1 MANIEINGIQINAR
15 EGAMVIEAADEAGIY
30 IPRFCY
36 HKQLSIA
43 ANCRMCLVEVEK
55 VGKPLPACATP
66 VTDGMKIFTKSPKA
80 IEAQEGVM
88 EFLLINHPLDCPI
101 CDQGGECELQD
112 IAIGFGNSVSQYR
125 ETKRVVLDR
134 SLGPLISTDMTRCIH
149 CTRCVRF
156 GEEIAGIRELG
167 ATGRGEHMEIGTYIT
182 SNVTSELSGNVID
195 LCPVGALTSK
205 PFRFSARSWEL
216 QQKES
221 IAPHDCLGSNINIH
235 IFDEK
240 VIRVVPKEN
249 PNINETWLSDR
260 DRFSYEGLNSGER
273 LTQPMIKQD
282 GEWQET
288 DWMTALNHVVDN
300 LKTIISDYGA
310 NSIGAVA
317 SPNSTVEELFLMQ
330 KWLRNIGV
338 NNLDHRIRQQD
349 FSDQD
354 KAPAYPYL
362 GQSINELE
370 SLDAVLLV
378 GSNIRLDQPLA
389 ALRLRKACLKNAS
402 IMCVNPVDYNFYFPI
417 AEKCIVSPD
426 LIPVELAHIAKA
438 LLEITGQAAPDGFEQ
453 TVDKFT
459 LTKTHK
465 DIANNLVNAKQTSI
479 LLGPISINHPN
490 FSAIRMLS
498 NLIAKLSEANIGYLA
513 DSGNSSG
520 AWLSGMIPHRLPA
533 NGKVE
538 HAGLSVDQMF
548 AQKMKSYILLDV
560 EPYYACSN
568 PTESFDALV
577 EANFVV
583 ALTAFVN
590 DSIKGCA
597 NVLLPICP
605 FTETSGS
612 FVNIEGVW
620 QSFSGV
626 VPPLGE
632 ARPAWKIF
640 RVMGNLFDIDG
651 FDYTNSIEV
660 KEELL
665 GLTNNTQVDN
675 VMAWECPEKLLT
687 SNTGVVRISETQV
700 YAGDSLQRRSV
711 ALHKTKD
718 AHIAEIRISE
728 SLADSIGIKHG
739 EHAIAIQNEQ
749 QVCLPVVVDN
759 DISENSVLIYAG
771 LQESSVLNGSFSPVT
786 IKRV

>member
-1 MANIEINGIQINAR
+1 MANIEINGIIINAR

-80 IEAQEGVM
+80 IEAQKGVM

-112 IAIGFGNSVSQYR
+112 IAVGFGNNLSQYR
-125 ETKRVVLDR
+125 ETKRVVKDKD
-134 SLGPLISTDMTRCIH
+134 LGPLIATDMTRCIH

-156 GEEIAGIRELG
+156 GDEIAGIRELG

-182 SNVTSELSGNVID
+182 NSVTSELSGNVID

-216 QQKES
+216 VQRDS
-221 IAPHDCLGSNINIH
+221 IAPHDCLGSNINVH
-235 IFDEK
+235 IRGNK

-260 DRFSYEGLNSGER
+260 DRFSYEGLNSSER
-273 LTQPMIKQD
+273 LTQPMIKLE

-288 DWMTALNHVVDN
+288 DWTTALTRVVDN
-300 LKTIISDYGA
+300 LNKIIADSGA
-310 NSIGAVA
+310 DNVGALA
-317 SPNSTVEELFLMQ
+317 SPNSTVEEMYLLQ
-330 KWLRNIGV
+330 KMLRNLGI
-338 NNLDHRIRQQD
+338 NNLDHRIRQID

-354 KAPAYPYL
+354 AAPDFPYL

-370 SLDAVLLV
+370 SLDAVLLI
-378 GSNIRLDQPLA
+378 GSNIRFDQPLA
-389 ALRLRKACLKNAS
+389 AHRLRKACLKSATV
-402 IMCVNPVDYNFYFPI
+402 MCVNPVDYEFYFPV
-417 AEKCIVSPD
+417 AQKCIVSPD
-426 LIPVELAHIAKA
+426 LIPSELANIAKT
-438 LLEITGQAAPDGFEQ
+438 LLEVSGKSAPDGFQ
-453 TVDKFT
+453 KIVDKFAVNNA
-459 LTKTHK
+459 HK
-465 DIANNLVNAKQTSI
+465 EIANTLLSAKKTSV

-490 FSAIRMLS
+490 FSAIRMLAS
-498 NLIAKLSEANIGYLA
+498 LIAELSDSKVGYLP
-513 DSGNSSG
+513 DSGNSTG
-520 AWLSGMIPHRLPA
+520 AWMSGMLPHRTSASSPV
-533 NGKVE
+533 KQ
-538 HAGLSVDQMF
+538 AGLTSGEMF
-548 AQKMKSYILLDV
+548 EQKLKAYVLLDV
-560 EPYYACSN
+560 EPDCDCAHPSVSY
-568 PTESFDALV
+568 DALMQ
-577 EANFVV
+577 AKFVV
-583 ALTAFVN
+583 ALTAFMN
-590 DSIKGCA
+590 DTIKEYA
-597 NVLLPICP
+597 NVLLPITP

-632 ARPAWKIF
+632 ARPAWKVF
-640 RVMGNLFDIDG
+640 RVLGNLFDIDG
-651 FDYTNSIEV
+651 FNYTSSDDVKNELIEQI
-660 KEELL
+660 
-665 GLTNNTQVDN
+665 GNGTANNLMD
-675 VMAWECPEKLLT
+675 WKCPEALDT
-687 SNTGVVRISETQV
+687 ENTNIVRISETQI
-700 YAGDSLQRRSV
+700 YAGDCVQRRSV
-711 ALHKTKD
+711 ALQKTKD
-718 AHIAEIRISE
+718 AHIAEIRINE
-728 SLADSIGIKHG
+728 TLAKRIGIKDG
-739 EHAIAIQNEQ
+739 EHAIATQNQ
-749 QVCLPVVVDN
+749 QQLSLPVVIDN

-771 LQESSVLNGSFSPVT
+771 LQESSVFDSSFSPVT

>member
-1 MANIEINGIQINAR
+1 MANIEINGIHIHAR

-36 HKQLSIA
+36 HKKLSIA

-80 IEAQEGVM
+80 IEAQKGVM

-112 IAIGFGNSVSQYR
+112 IAVGFGNSLSQYH

-134 SLGPLISTDMTRCIH
+134 GLGPLISTDMTRCIH

-216 QQKES
+216 QQRES

-260 DRFSYEGLNSGER
+260 DRFSYEGLNSSER

-288 DWMTALNHVVDN
+288 DWTTALNHVADN
-300 LKTIISDYGA
+300 INTIMSDHGA
-310 NSIGAVA
+310 DNIGAVA
-317 SPNSTVEELFLMQ
+317 SPNSTIEELFLMQ
-330 KWLRNIGV
+330 KLLRNIGV
-338 NNLDHRIRQQD
+338 NNLDHRLRQHD
-349 FSDQD
+349 FSDQ
-354 KAPAYPYL
+354 KNAPAYPYL

-370 SLDAVLLV
+370 SLDSVLLV

-389 ALRLRKACLKNAS
+389 ALRLRKACLKGAS
-402 IMCVNPVDYNFYFPI
+402 IMCVNPVDYEFYFPI
-417 AEKCIVSPD
+417 SAKSIVSPD
-426 LIPVELAHIAKA
+426 LIPSELAHIAKA
-438 LLEITGQAAPDGFEQ
+438 LLEITGQPAPKGFEQ
-453 TVDKFT
+453 IVEKFT

-465 DIANNLVNAKQTSI
+465 DIANNLVKSKRTTV
-479 LLGPISINHPN
+479 LLGPISINHPDY
-490 FSAIRMLS
+490 SSIRMLA
-498 NLIAKLSEANIGYLA
+498 NLISELSDANLGYLA

-520 AWLSGMIPHRLPA
+520 AWLAGMIPHRLPA

-538 HAGLSVDQMF
+538 HEGLTADQMF
-548 AQKMKSYILLDV
+548 AQNLKSYILLDV
-560 EPYYACSN
+560 EPDYSCSN
-568 PTESFDALV
+568 PTVSFDALV
-577 EANFVV
+577 QANFVV

-590 DSIKGCA
+590 DSIKAYA
-597 NVLLPICP
+597 NVLLPISP

-612 FVNIEGVW
+612 FVNIEGLW

-640 RVMGNLFDIDG
+640 RVLGNLFDIDG
-651 FDYTNSIEV
+651 FDYVSSAEV

-665 GLTNNTQVDN
+665 ELVGNVKIDN
-675 VMAWECPEKLLT
+675 VMAWNCPEKLQIT
-687 SNTGVVRISETQV
+687 SSDVVRISETQV
-700 YAGDSLQRRSV
+700 YSGDSLQRRSV

-718 AHIAEIRISE
+718 AHIAEIRINE
-728 SLADSIGIKHG
+728 SLAKRIGIKHG
-739 EHAIAIQNEQ
+739 EHAIATQNEQ
-749 QVCLPVVVDN
+749 HVSLPVVVDN

-771 LQESSVLNGSFSPVT
+771 LQESSIFDSSFSPLT